1 MFEVCRFWFP
11 FNLLTSVD
19 QESRFLWWR
28 SVTLSSSNTWGRPGF
43 ILRSVWIHKRHFWPP
58 TPHIFYYH
66 NALNMSCKEDLWHRQ
81 YFHFRKFFSFL
92 FWNIQHRS
100 AAFWLSMFREG
111 NKTSVE
117 CLLSSS
123 SGFINCIKLW
133 VGYLTSY
140 VLVFDL
146 PWSFCLISSWYTS
159 EDTQVRYTL
168 DPKYWDQKCFKN
180 NKILSINHPFNKFHG
195 DLTIYPM
202 KWRVSPSNV
211 VEAGNL
217 SYAQSPCQPKKGIC
231 SNWYTYKFQ
240 LWQWKVKA
248 EEMPDNYINKI
259 QSNHFC
265 F

>member
-1 MFEVCRFWFP
+1 MGDQVNMFEICRFWFP

-43 ILRSVWIHKRHFWPP
+43 ISRSVWKHKRHFWPP
-58 TPHIFYYH
+58 TAHKWQDISPH
-66 NALNMSCKEDLWHRQ
+66 MSCKEDLWHHQ
-81 YFHFRKFFSFL
+81 YSHSRKICLIL

-146 PWSFCLISSWYTS
+146 PWSSCLS
-159 EDTQVRYTL
+159 L
-168 DPKYWDQKCFKN
+168 
-180 NKILSINHPFNKFHG
+180 
-195 DLTIYPM
+195 LTDIDI
-202 KWRVSPSNV
+202 RD
-211 VEAGNL
+211 A
-217 SYAQSPCQPKKGIC
+217 
-231 SNWYTYKFQ
+231 
-240 LWQWKVKA
+240 
-248 EEMPDNYINKI
+248 
-259 QSNHFC
+259 
-265 F
+265 